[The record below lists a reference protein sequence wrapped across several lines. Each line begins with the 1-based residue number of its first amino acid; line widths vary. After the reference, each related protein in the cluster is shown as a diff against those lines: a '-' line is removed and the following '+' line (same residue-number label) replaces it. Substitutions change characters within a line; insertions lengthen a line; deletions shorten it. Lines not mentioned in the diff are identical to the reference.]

1 MPIHPYLA
9 NKLPLLDGLEFA
21 SLADP
26 AAMAQF
32 MRFYAD
38 DYEWSSPDNVTIRD
52 EQIPG
57 DDGDV
62 PIRVYRPD
70 AEPHVALVWLH
81 GGGFQGGNL
90 DMPEGHLVAAE
101 LAYRAEALVVSVDYR
116 LALNGVHYPA
126 PVDDTIAAWRWLIGQ
141 VGADVPIAIGGA
153 SAGAAIAIS
162 AALRSEAETGRAA
175 AGLLLG
181 YPFVHFPTPA
191 IDPALAQE
199 MQALPSLVRFNAA
212 AIAGMV
218 RGYVGRL
225 SDIPVEAMPGAA
237 PLHTLPPTTIVLSEY
252 DDLCPSG
259 ELLAQQLA
267 EVGVA
272 NQTYVAKGMLHGHL
286 NRVPQIDEVER
297 SLEFFAYALRR
308 LAPRGADDHIG

>member
-1 MPIHPYLA
+1 MPIHPYIA
-9 NKLPLLDGLEFA
+9 NKLPLLDGLELA

-32 MRFYAD
+32 LRFYVD
-38 DYEWSSPDNVTIRD
+38 DHEWSAPDTVTIRD
-52 EQIPG
+52 EPVPG

-62 PIRVYRPD
+62 PIRVYRPN
-70 AEPHVALVWLH
+70 AEPRVALIWLH

-101 LAYRAEALVVSVDYR
+101 LAHRAEALVVSVDYR

-126 PVDDTIAAWRWLIGQ
+126 PVDDTIAAWRWLISQ

-162 AALRSEAETGRAA
+162 TALRSEEETGRAA

-199 MQALPSLVRFNAA
+199 MQALPSIVRFNAA

-218 RGYVGRL
+218 SAYVGRL

-252 DDLCPSG
+252 DDLRPSG

-267 EVGVA
+267 EIGVA
-272 NQTYVAKGMLHGHL
+272 NETYVAKGMLHGHL

-308 LAPRGADDHIG
+308 LATPRCR